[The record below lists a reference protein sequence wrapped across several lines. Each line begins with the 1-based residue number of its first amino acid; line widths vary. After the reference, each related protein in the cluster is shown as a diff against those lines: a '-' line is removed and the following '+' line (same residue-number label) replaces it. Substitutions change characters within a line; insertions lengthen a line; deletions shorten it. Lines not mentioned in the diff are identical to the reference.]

1 MLNTETRRT
10 MAKNE
15 IKSYEIV
22 FDYEYQGKILVGM
35 HHQLAHSLEDAL
47 KYFVAT
53 VPYEEIFEIKYK
65 GLRLINPEIKE
76 VNSD

>member
-1 MLNTETRRT
+1 
-10 MAKNE
+10 
-15 IKSYEIV
+15 
-22 FDYEYQGKILVGM
+22 M

-47 KYFVAT
+47 KYFVST